1 MPKLILASHSP
12 RRQELLRSLGVD
24 FTVIPAEVDE
34 SAIQEEDPE
43 ALAEALAY
51 VKARWVAD
59 RVLDAVVVAAD
70 TIVLL
75 DSGEVLGKP
84 RGNEEAVEMLS
95 RLSGRGHWVVTGVAV
110 IDSGTGN
117 TKVFHETTRVFF
129 RALSRQEIERYVATG
144 EPLDKAGAY
153 GIQGKG
159 ALLVERIE
167 GCYFNVVGFPLA
179 RVGQALAEFGIS
191 LL

>member
-1 MPKLILASHSP
+1 MSKLVLASQSP
-12 RRQELLRSLGVD
+12 RRQELLGSLGVD

-34 SAIQEEDPE
+34 NLIQEDSPE

-51 VKARWVAD
+51 AKARWVAD
-59 RVLDAVVVAAD
+59 RTAEAVVVAAD

-84 RGNEEAVEMLS
+84 RGRKEAVEMLS
-95 RLSGRGHWVVTGVAV
+95 RLSGQGHRVVTGVA
-110 IDSGTGN
+110 IINSQTGQ

-129 RALSRQEIERYVATG
+129 RTLSRQEIERYVATG

-159 ALLVERIE
+159 ALLVEKIE

-179 RVGQALAEFGIS
+179 RLGQALKEFGLS